1 MAAVAAGLAVAV
13 ALGGC
18 MGGGVDDGGGAGA
31 VHEGTIGLL
40 LPEAQTARYEASD
53 RPTFVS
59 VVDRRCPGCTV
70 LYANAGQDAAAQLQQ
85 AESMLAQGADVLV
98 LDAVDTVAAVGI
110 VVQAERLG
118 AQVIAY
124 DRFVDGADYY
134 VSYDYE
140 FIGFLLGSALAGA
153 VTDRAAAQADDGPDD
168 VAEDSADGAAGD
180 VAEDRAADA
189 ADDGTENSA
198 DDDRPGVLLVHGSAT
213 EPNALAIAA
222 GTRRAL
228 EGEDIDVLAEYYTP
242 DWSPD
247 KATEWTEAMLT
258 RFPGQVDGILA
269 ANDGI
274 AGGAIAAAKAA
285 GLDPVP
291 VTTGQDGELA
301 AVQRIL
307 AGDQFMTVYKATD
320 QQAQTAAE
328 LAVRVLRGEAPRTTA
343 VIKGVPTQL
352 LAPRAVGAADVEDVI
367 VKGRVYS
374 TDEICVPSYEAA
386 CERAG
391 LIGPDAASDAAPA
404 TGVGAP
410 AGATPTA
417 GEVSR

>member
-1 MAAVAAGLAVAV
+1 MRLSARRLRGVLAGVVAAGLL
-13 ALGGC
+13 LGGC
-18 MGGGVDDGGGAGA
+18 AGGGGGREATGA
-31 VHEGTIGLL
+31 HEGTIGLL

-53 RPTFVS
+53 RPTFVA
-59 VVDRRCPGCTV
+59 VAGRRCPGCTV
-70 LYANAGQDAAAQLQQ
+70 LYANAAQDAAAQLQQ

-110 VVQAERLG
+110 VAQARRLG

-140 FIGFLLGSALAGA
+140 FIGFLLGSALAGT
-153 VTDRAAAQADDGPDD
+153 VTERAAERAGERPDG
-168 VAEDSADGAAGD
+168 EL
-180 VAEDRAADA
+180 
-189 ADDGTENSA
+189 
-198 DDDRPGVLLVHGSAT
+198 PGVLLAHGSAT
-213 EPNALAIAA
+213 DPNALAIAA

-228 EGEDIDVLAEYYTP
+228 EGEDIDVLAEHYTP

-258 RFPGQVDGILA
+258 QFPGRVDGILA
-269 ANDGI
+269 ANDAI
-274 AGGAIAAAKAA
+274 AGGAVAAAKAA

-320 QQAQTAAE
+320 QQASTAAE
-328 LAVRVLRGEAPRTTA
+328 LAVRVLRGQDPRTTT
-343 VIKGVPTQL
+343 VTEGVPTVL
-352 LAPRAVGAADVEDVI
+352 LAPRAVAAADVEHVI
-367 VKGRVYS
+367 VDGHVYS
-374 TDEICVPSYEAA
+374 TDEICVPAYEDA

-391 LIGPDAASDAAPA
+391 L
-404 TGVGAP
+404 TG
-410 AGATPTA
+410 A
-417 GEVSR
+417 GEASR

>member
-1 MAAVAAGLAVAV
+1 MTARPSRPLSAGYLPRRTVSRGRISRTQRVVGWVVAVGLLVGGCTTGGASGPGGSAGAEGAVA
-13 ALGGC
+13 
-18 MGGGVDDGGGAGA
+18 
-31 VHEGTIGLL
+31 EGTIGLL

-59 VVDRRCPGCTV
+59 VVGRRCPGCTV

-110 VVQAERLG
+110 VVQAKRLG

-140 FIGFLLGSALAGA
+140 FIGFLLGSALVGA
-153 VTDRAAAQADDGPDD
+153 VKERAEERADDGSDD
-168 VAEDSADGAAGD
+168 
-180 VAEDRAADA
+180 R
-189 ADDGTENSA
+189 
-198 DDDRPGVLLVHGSAT
+198 RPGVLLVHGSAT

-228 EGEDIDVLAEYYTP
+228 EGEDIDVLAEHYTP

-258 RFPGQVDGILA
+258 RYPGQVDGILA
-269 ANDGI
+269 ANDGM

-301 AVQRIL
+301 AVQRII
-307 AGDQFMTVYKATD
+307 AGDQYMTVYTATD

-328 LAVRVLRGEAPRTTA
+328 LAVRVLRGEDPRA
-343 VIKGVPTQL
+343 SVVIKGVPTML
-352 LAPRAVGAADVEDVI
+352 LAPRAVAAADVQHVI
-367 VKGRVYS
+367 VDGRVYS
-374 TDEICVPSYEAA
+374 TEQICVPAYEAA

-391 LIGPDAASDAAPA
+391 LIGQEAP
-404 TGVGAP
+404 
-410 AGATPTA
+410 
-417 GEVSR
+417 

>member
-1 MAAVAAGLAVAV
+1 MA
-13 ALGGC
+13 
-18 MGGGVDDGGGAGA
+18 
-31 VHEGTIGLL
+31 EGTIGLL

-110 VVQAERLG
+110 AVQAKRLG

-140 FIGFLLGSALAGA
+140 FIGFLLGSALVGA
-153 VTDRAAAQADDGPDD
+153 VKERANERAEERADDG
-168 VAEDSADGAAGD
+168 SDGS
-180 VAEDRAADA
+180 
-189 ADDGTENSA
+189 DDG
-198 DDDRPGVLLVHGSAT
+198 RPGVLLVHGSAT

-228 EGEDIDVLAEYYTP
+228 EGEDIDVLAEHYTP

-258 RFPGQVDGILA
+258 RYPGQVDGILA
-269 ANDGI
+269 ANDGM

-301 AVQRIL
+301 AVQRII
-307 AGDQFMTVYKATD
+307 AGDQYMTVYKATD

-328 LAVRVLRGEAPRTTA
+328 LAVRVLRGEDPRA
-343 VIKGVPTQL
+343 SVVIKGVPTML
-352 LAPRAVGAADVEDVI
+352 LAPRAVAAADVQHVI
-367 VKGRVYS
+367 VDGRVYS
-374 TDEICVPSYEAA
+374 TEQICVPAYEAA

-391 LIGPDAASDAAPA
+391 LIGQEES
-404 TGVGAP
+404 
-410 AGATPTA
+410 
-417 GEVSR
+417 

>member
-1 MAAVAAGLAVAV
+1 MTRPSPRPLSAGYLRRRTVSRPQISRTQRGIGWVVGGALLVG
-13 ALGGC
+13 LGGC
-18 MGGGVDDGGGAGA
+18 TDSGAGGPGGQA
-31 VHEGTIGLL
+31 GAEGAAPEGTIGLL

-70 LYANAGQDAAAQLQQ
+70 LYANAGQDAAAQLTQ

-110 VVQAERLG
+110 VVQAKRLG

-140 FIGFLLGSALAGA
+140 FIGFLLGSALVSA
-153 VTDRAAAQADDGPDD
+153 VKER
-168 VAEDSADGAAGD
+168 ADGG
-180 VAEDRAADA
+180 
-189 ADDGTENSA
+189 
-198 DDDRPGVLLVHGSAT
+198 RPGVLLAHGSAT

-247 KATEWTEAMLT
+247 KAIEWTEAMLT

-301 AVQRIL
+301 AVQRII

-328 LAVRVLRGEAPRTTA
+328 LAVRVLRGEDPRATV
-343 VIKGVPTQL
+343 VIEGVPTQL
-352 LAPRAVGAADVEDVI
+352 LAPRAVGAADVEHVI
-367 VKGRVYS
+367 VDGHVYS
-374 TDEICVPSYEAA
+374 TEEICVPAYVDA

-391 LIGPDAASDAAPA
+391 LLAEAS
-404 TGVGAP
+404 
-410 AGATPTA
+410 
-417 GEVSR
+417 R

>member
-1 MAAVAAGLAVAV
+1 MAALAGLALAAGL
-13 ALGGC
+13 GGC
-18 MGGGVDDGGGAGA
+18 APSDPAGTAGVP
-31 VHEGTIGLL
+31 HEGTIGLL

-53 RPTFVS
+53 HPTFVS
-59 VVDRRCPGCTV
+59 VTGRRCPGCTV

-98 LDAVDTVAAVGI
+98 LDAVDTVAAAGI
-110 VVQAERLG
+110 VAQAKRLG

-153 VTDRAAAQADDGPDD
+153 VTERDAGTEAEPDADAGPDAD
-168 VAEDSADGAAGD
+168 HDTEPDAE
-180 VAEDRAADA
+180 
-189 ADDGTENSA
+189 
-198 DDDRPGVLLVHGSAT
+198 DRPGVLLVHGSAT

-258 RFPGQVDGILA
+258 RFPGQVDGVLA

-301 AVQRIL
+301 AVQRII
-307 AGDQFMTVYKATD
+307 AGDQYMTVYKATD

-328 LAVRVLRGEAPRTTA
+328 LAVRVLRGEEPRTTA
-343 VIKGVPTQL
+343 VIQGVPTQL
-352 LAPRAVGAADVEDVI
+352 LAPRAVAAADVQHVI
-367 VKGRVYS
+367 VDGHVYS
-374 TDEICVPSYEAA
+374 TDEICVPAYRDA

-391 LIGPDAASDAAPA
+391 LIGPDADAAA
-404 TGVGAP
+404 AL
-410 AGATPTA
+410 
-417 GEVSR
+417 GEAVR

>member
-1 MAAVAAGLAVAV
+1 MA
-13 ALGGC
+13 
-18 MGGGVDDGGGAGA
+18 
-31 VHEGTIGLL
+31 EGTIGLL

-110 VVQAERLG
+110 VVQAKRLG

-140 FIGFLLGSALAGA
+140 FIGFLLGSALVGA
-153 VTDRAAAQADDGPDD
+153 VKERAAERADDG
-168 VAEDSADGAAGD
+168 SDGS
-180 VAEDRAADA
+180 
-189 ADDGTENSA
+189 DDG
-198 DDDRPGVLLVHGSAT
+198 RPGVLLVHGSAT

-228 EGEDIDVLAEYYTP
+228 EGEDIDVLAEHYTP

-258 RFPGQVDGILA
+258 RYPGQVDGILA
-269 ANDGI
+269 ANDGM

-301 AVQRIL
+301 AVQRII
-307 AGDQFMTVYKATD
+307 AGDQYMTVYKATD

-328 LAVRVLRGEAPRTTA
+328 LAVRVLRGEDPRA
-343 VIKGVPTQL
+343 SVVIKGVPTML
-352 LAPRAVGAADVEDVI
+352 LAPRAVAAADVQHVI
-367 VKGRVYS
+367 VDGRVYS
-374 TDEICVPSYEAA
+374 TEQICVPAYEAA

-391 LIGPDAASDAAPA
+391 LIGQEES
-404 TGVGAP
+404 
-410 AGATPTA
+410 
-417 GEVSR
+417 

>member
-1 MAAVAAGLAVAV
+1 MAAAGLALV
-13 ALGGC
+13 LGLAAC
-18 MGGGVDDGGGAGA
+18 SPVDPDGPAGA
-31 VHEGTIGLL
+31 EGAAHEGTIGLL

-98 LDAVDTVAAVGI
+98 LDAVDTIAAAGI

-118 AQVIAY
+118 AKVIAY
-124 DRFVDGADYY
+124 DRFLEGADYY
-134 VSYDYE
+134 VSYDFE
-140 FIGFLLGSALAGA
+140 FIGFLLGSALVGA
-153 VTDRAAAQADDGPDD
+153 VKERAD
-168 VAEDSADGAAGD
+168 ESADGG
-180 VAEDRAADA
+180 
-189 ADDGTENSA
+189 
-198 DDDRPGVLLVHGSAT
+198 RPGVLLVHGSAT

-247 KATEWTEAMLT
+247 KATEWVEAMLT
-258 RFPGQVDGILA
+258 RFPGQVDGMLA

-291 VTTGQDGELA
+291 ITTGQDGELS

-307 AGDQFMTVYKATD
+307 AGDQYMTVYKATD

-328 LAVRVLRGEAPRTTA
+328 LAVRVLRGEEPRTTA
-343 VIKGVPTQL
+343 VIGGVPTQL
-352 LAPRAVGAADVEDVI
+352 LAPRAVGAADVEHVI
-367 VKGRVYS
+367 VDGRVYS
-374 TDEICVPSYEAA
+374 TDEICVPAYEAA

-391 LIGPDAASDAAPA
+391 LIGPDADADAAPGDASGNLSGNLSGNASGNLSGNLSGAAPA
-404 TGVGAP
+404 TL
-410 AGATPTA
+410 
-417 GEVSR
+417 GEAVR

>member
-1 MAAVAAGLAVAV
+1 MAALAGVALVGG
-13 ALGGC
+13 LGGC
-18 MGGGVDDGGGAGA
+18 APSEPAGA
-31 VHEGTIGLL
+31 AGVPHEGTIGLL

-53 RPTFVS
+53 HPTFVA
-59 VVDRRCPGCTV
+59 VTGRRCPGCTV

-98 LDAVDTVAAVGI
+98 LDAVDTVAAAGI
-110 VVQAERLG
+110 VAQAKRLG

-153 VTDRAAAQADDGPDD
+153 VTERESEKDAEPEAGPD
-168 VAEDSADGAAGD
+168 AGEDTGQDAGGND
-180 VAEDRAADA
+180 
-189 ADDGTENSA
+189 T
-198 DDDRPGVLLVHGSAT
+198 DRPGVLLAHGSAT

-258 RFPGQVDGILA
+258 RFPGQVDGVLA

-301 AVQRIL
+301 AVQRIV
-307 AGDQFMTVYKATD
+307 AGDQYMTVYKATD

-328 LAVRVLRGEAPRTTA
+328 LAVRVLRGEEPRTTA
-343 VIKGVPTQL
+343 VIQGVPTVL
-352 LAPRAVGAADVEDVI
+352 LAPRAVGVDDVQHVI
-367 VKGRVYS
+367 VDGHVYT
-374 TDEICVPSYEAA
+374 TDEICVPAYRDA

-391 LIGPDAASDAAPA
+391 LIGE
-404 TGVGAP
+404 GA
-410 AGATPTA
+410 
-417 GEVSR
+417 R

>member
-1 MAAVAAGLAVAV
+1 MTQRWLGWVVGVGLLVGIV
-13 ALGGC
+13 GCTSGGAD
-18 MGGGVDDGGGAGA
+18 VGGAGA
-31 VHEGTIGLL
+31 EGAEPEGTIGLL

-53 RPTFVS
+53 RPTFLS

-98 LDAVDTVAAVGI
+98 LDAVDTVAAAGI

-140 FIGFLLGSALAGA
+140 FIGFLLGSALVGA
-153 VTDRAAAQADDGPDD
+153 VTDRAAAR
-168 VAEDSADGAAGD
+168 AEDG
-180 VAEDRAADA
+180 
-189 ADDGTENSA
+189 
-198 DDDRPGVLLVHGSAT
+198 RPGVLLVHGSAT

-320 QQAQTAAE
+320 QQAATAAE
-328 LAVRVLRGEAPRTTA
+328 LAVRVLRGEEPRTTV

-352 LAPRAVGAADVEDVI
+352 LAPRAVGAADVEHVI
-367 VKGRVYS
+367 VDGHVYS
-374 TDEICVPSYEAA
+374 TDEICVPAYVAA

-391 LIGPDAASDAAPA
+391 LIGPDADAAPLA
-404 TGVGAP
+404 
-410 AGATPTA
+410 A
-417 GEVSR
+417 GEASR

>member
-1 MAAVAAGLAVAV
+1 VAA
-13 ALGGC
+13 ALFVGGC
-18 MGGGVDDGGGAGA
+18 TGGAAGRSDGGSGRAGGPGAEP
-31 VHEGTIGLL
+31 EGTIGLL

-59 VVDRRCPGCTV
+59 VTDRRCPGCTV

-98 LDAVDTVAAVGI
+98 LGAVDTVAAAGI
-110 VVQAERLG
+110 IAQAERLG

-124 DRFVDGADYY
+124 DRFLDGADYY

-140 FIGFLLGSALAGA
+140 FIGFLLGSALVGGIA
-153 VTDRAAAQADDGPDD
+153 DRAEGRADDG
-168 VAEDSADGAAGD
+168 
-180 VAEDRAADA
+180 
-189 ADDGTENSA
+189 
-198 DDDRPGVLLVHGSAT
+198 RPGVLLVHGSAT

-269 ANDGI
+269 ANDGV

-307 AGDQFMTVYKATD
+307 VGDQYMTVYKATD

-328 LAVRVLRGEAPRTTA
+328 LAVRAVRGEDPRTTA
-343 VIKGVPTQL
+343 VIGGVPTVL
-352 LAPRAVGAADVEDVI
+352 LAPRAVGAADVEHVI
-367 VKGRVYS
+367 VDGRVYS
-374 TDEICVPSYEAA
+374 TDEICVPAYRAA

-391 LIGPDAASDAAPA
+391 LIGPDADADADAAPPPGREA
-404 TGVGAP
+404 A
-410 AGATPTA
+410 
-417 GEVSR
+417 R

>member
-1 MAAVAAGLAVAV
+1 MTRPVPRTQRRVGWVVAVAV
-13 ALGGC
+13 LLGLSAC
-18 MGGGVDDGGGAGA
+18 TGGAVDGGAEGAPP
-31 VHEGTIGLL
+31 EGTIGLL

-98 LDAVDTVAAVGI
+98 LDAVDTVAAAGI

-153 VTDRAAAQADDGPDD
+153 VTAD
-168 VAEDSADGAAGD
+168 ERAGD
-180 VAEDRAADA
+180 
-189 ADDGTENSA
+189 G
-198 DDDRPGVLLVHGSAT
+198 RPGVLLAHGSAT

-320 QQAQTAAE
+320 QQAATAAE
-328 LAVRVLRGEAPRTTA
+328 LAVRVLRGEDPATTV
-343 VIKGVPTQL
+343 VIQGVPTQL
-352 LAPRAVGAADVEDVI
+352 LAPRAVAAADVEHVI
-367 VKGRVYS
+367 VDGHVYS
-374 TDEICVPSYEAA
+374 TDEICVPAYVEA

-391 LIGPDAASDAAPA
+391 LIGPDAAAGTSAPGPG
-404 TGVGAP
+404 TTREAP
-410 AGATPTA
+410 
-417 GEVSR
+417 R

>member
-1 MAAVAAGLAVAV
+1 MA
-13 ALGGC
+13 
-18 MGGGVDDGGGAGA
+18 
-31 VHEGTIGLL
+31 EGTIGLL

-110 VVQAERLG
+110 AVQAKRLG

-140 FIGFLLGSALAGA
+140 FIGFLLGSALVGA
-153 VTDRAAAQADDGPDD
+153 VKERVDERAEARADDGPDG
-168 VAEDSADGAAGD
+168 S
-180 VAEDRAADA
+180 
-189 ADDGTENSA
+189 DDG
-198 DDDRPGVLLVHGSAT
+198 RPGVLLVHGSAT

-228 EGEDIDVLAEYYTP
+228 EGEDIDVLAEHFTP

-258 RFPGQVDGILA
+258 RYPGQVDGILA
-269 ANDGI
+269 ANDGM

-301 AVQRIL
+301 AVQRII
-307 AGDQFMTVYKATD
+307 AGDQYMTVYKATD

-328 LAVRVLRGEAPRTTA
+328 LAVRVLRGEDPRA
-343 VIKGVPTQL
+343 SVVIEGVPTML
-352 LAPRAVGAADVEDVI
+352 LAPRAVAAADVQHVI
-367 VKGRVYS
+367 VDGRVYS
-374 TDEICVPSYEAA
+374 TEQICVPAYEAA

-391 LIGPDAASDAAPA
+391 LIGQEES
-404 TGVGAP
+404 
-410 AGATPTA
+410 
-417 GEVSR
+417 

>member
-1 MAAVAAGLAVAV
+1 MTPANLLSAGLSPRQRSFAGRRSRTQRWLGTVV
-13 ALGGC
+13 ALAVVLGLASCTAGGA
-18 MGGGVDDGGGAGA
+18 DDVGGGAGDEGA
-31 VHEGTIGLL
+31 VAEGTIGLL
-40 LPEAQTARYEASD
+40 LPESQTARYEASD

-110 VVQAERLG
+110 VVQAKRLG

-140 FIGFLLGSALAGA
+140 FIGFLLGSALVSA
-153 VTDRAAAQADDGPDD
+153 VNER
-168 VAEDSADGAAGD
+168 ADGG
-180 VAEDRAADA
+180 
-189 ADDGTENSA
+189 
-198 DDDRPGVLLVHGSAT
+198 RPGVLLAHGSAT

-301 AVQRIL
+301 AVQRIV

-328 LAVRVLRGEAPRTTA
+328 LAVRVLRGEDPRATV

-352 LAPRAVGAADVEDVI
+352 LAPRAVGAADVEHVI
-367 VKGRVYS
+367 VDGHVYS
-374 TDEICVPSYEAA
+374 TDEICVPAYVDA

-391 LIGPDAASDAAPA
+391 LLGEAS
-404 TGVGAP
+404 
-410 AGATPTA
+410 
-417 GEVSR
+417 R